1 LTWRDSF
8 TLFTHTIQVNPN
20 SLAANRCL
28 GFYWAQNRDDARAAK
43 YYARAAV
50 LYPEDPTNHFDFANL
65 LMRHGQVEQALEHYR
80 QAVTDER
87 ESPAY
92 FLNYGVALMAAHQPA
107 EALEAF
113 TRAADVDPNNVDA
126 YQNAGLV
133 LEQMG
138 ALDAAKQAFAEALK
152 RDPTR
157 TIPRQHL
164 QRLSATQGS

>member
-1 LTWRDSF
+1 
-8 TLFTHTIQVNPN
+8 
-20 SLAANRCL
+20 
-28 GFYWAQNRDDARAAK
+28 
-43 YYARAAV
+43 
-50 LYPEDPTNHFDFANL
+50 
-65 LMRHGQVEQALEHYR
+65 MRHGQVEQALEHYR